1 MAEPTTA
8 RAWDPVVCTIYW
20 VLVAAFAVTYASAD
34 DWMQIHTIAG
44 YVVLGL
50 VLLRL
55 LWGLVG
61 PRYARLSGFTYS
73 PVRMWDYLK
82 QLVLLQKPR
91 YLGHNPVG
99 GLMVLALLVSLVLTG
114 ISGVMLYDA
123 TYGAPGALSQWMA
136 AQWWDAQDALNEAHE
151 ALANWTLFLLLL
163 HFAGIALDTI
173 LHGENPVR
181 VLFTG
186 KQAEMR

>member
-1 MAEPTTA
+1 MVQPTTV
-8 RAWDPVVCTIYW
+8 RAWDPLVCSIYW

-34 DWMQIHTIAG
+34 HWMQIHMIAG

-50 VLLRL
+50 VLLRV
-55 LWGLVG
+55 LWGLIG
-61 PRYARLSGFTYS
+61 PRYARLSGFTHS

-99 GLMVLALLVSLVLTG
+99 GLMVLALLVSVVLTG
-114 ISGVMLYDA
+114 VSGVMLYDA
-123 TYGAPGALSQWMA
+123 TYGSGALSQWMA
-136 AQWWDAQDALNEAHE
+136 TQYWNPYEALDDSHE
-151 ALANWTLFLLLL
+151 ALANWTVFLLLL

-173 LHGENPVR
+173 LHGDNPVR

-186 KQAEMR
+186 KQTEMR